1 MSYQDRQGERDVQF
15 MDAVQG
21 GLTSAIDRGA
31 RRTGEYGRVFT
42 ALLFALFVITLLLAI
57 MAGTRVYSALSDMRS
72 QTDQDRLAMGLLVN
86 SVRSSDAIDAVSVG
100 AGPEGRSLVLTER
113 LANGTYETRIYLYR
127 GQVVEEYSVAGTP
140 YTPDKATPVV
150 ATGTFDFTYSQGLLT
165 IVTDEGRAEVALR
178 SVRGGA

>member
-31 RRTGEYGRVFT
+31 GRTGEYGRVFT

-72 QTDQDRLAMGLLVN
+72 QTEQDERLHHEG
-86 SVRSSDAIDAVSVG
+86 G
-100 AGPEGRSLVLTER
+100 AGPHRTVG
-113 LANGTYETRIYLYR
+113 
-127 GQVVEEYSVAGTP
+127 
-140 YTPDKATPVV
+140 
-150 ATGTFDFTYSQGLLT
+150 
-165 IVTDEGRAEVALR
+165 
-178 SVRGGA
+178 GGAAPHRAISKSPRHLTHLPSRCAGPLLPAPRR

>member
-31 RRTGEYGRVFT
+31 GRTGEYGRVFT
-42 ALLFALFVITLLLAI
+42 ALLFALFVITLLL
-57 MAGTRVYSALSDMRS
+57 
-72 QTDQDRLAMGLLVN
+72 
-86 SVRSSDAIDAVSVG
+86 AIDAVSVG